1 MILHRIPVVLLAAA
15 LLAACSS
22 APSITAS
29 DIEQAIADNRLF
41 EARNGLLAWR
51 GYEGAS
57 PENSQKLAQVMLD
70 LGDGHTAERYL
81 NELRD
86 ADGGSGQWT
95 SMRAHSLILQ
105 GQAWR
110 ARELL
115 DEFEGAPPENGD
127 HAWLRVWAAMEEAQ
141 IDEAEAILANMLE
154 LYPHSAS
161 LHAKAAKLAVW
172 KDDWDIADQHVGE
185 ALRIDPDEYEA
196 MLIGGEV
203 RIAKGDLEGALKAYQ
218 AAGAA
223 YPDFAVPQANIAGL
237 MLDLGRT
244 DAAEPV
250 LDKALRT
257 HPDFALLRYNS
268 ARMHGLEGRWST
280 AREIL
285 QALPADWKRNF
296 PAATLLEGEAEAA
309 LGNHAIAM
317 TLYRS
322 AAGDPRFEQK
332 AKELMALLPG

>member
-1 MILHRIPVVLLAAA
+1 MTAA
-15 LLAACSS
+15 
-22 APSITAS
+22 
-29 DIEQAIADNRLF
+29 DVEKAIADNRF
-41 EARNGLLAWR
+41 YDARSGLLAWR
-51 GYEGAS
+51 EYAGPS
-57 PENSQKLAQVMLD
+57 PENSQELAQVMLD

-86 ADGGSGQWT
+86 AQGESPLWT
-95 SMRAHSLILQ
+95 TMRAQSLILQ

-115 DEFEGAPPENGD
+115 DEFEGAARDNGD

-141 IDEAEAILANMLE
+141 IDEAQELLANGLG
-154 LYPHSAS
+154 LYPQSAR
-161 LHAKAAKLAVW
+161 LHAKAARLAVW
-172 KDDWDIADQHVGE
+172 RGDWDTADQHVDE

-203 RIAKGDLEGALKAYQ
+203 RIAKGDLEGALLAYQ
-218 AAGAA
+218 TAGAA
-223 YPDFAVPQANIAGL
+223 YPDFAIPQANIAGL

-250 LDKALRT
+250 LERALRT
-257 HPDFALLRYNS
+257 HPDFALLRFNL
-268 ARMHGLEGRWST
+268 ARLHGLKGRWST

-285 QALPADWKRNF
+285 LALPADWKRNF

-309 LGNHAIAM
+309 LGNHAMAM

-332 AKELMALLPG
+332 ADELMALLPG